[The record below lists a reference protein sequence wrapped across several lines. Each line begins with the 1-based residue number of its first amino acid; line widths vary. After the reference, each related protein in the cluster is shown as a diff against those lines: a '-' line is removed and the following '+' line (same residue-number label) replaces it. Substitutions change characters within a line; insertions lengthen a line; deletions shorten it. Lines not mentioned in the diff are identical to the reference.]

1 MKNKIKVAFIGAG
14 YMAKEHIK
22 AFADIPG
29 VELAGIY
36 SRTAD
41 KAQLLAK
48 EFNIPNVSGTID
60 ELYDETEADLVIV
73 SVSILSTAEA
83 CYNAFKHPWQCLI
96 EKPAGYNVAEASL
109 IAVDAKKYS
118 RKAFVALN
126 RRHYSSTRTAI
137 HELDSVQGSRL
148 VNIYDQEDIIAA
160 KGANHPEAVLRN
172 WMYANSIHVIDYLNI
187 FCRGEVLT
195 VDPIIKWNSKD
206 PAFVAAKITFSSGD
220 IGIYQ
225 AVWNGPGPWS
235 VVVTTQEKRCELK
248 PLEQAFVQYNGSRI
262 QNPLELAE
270 WDKNYKPGLRRQ
282 ADEAIKAV
290 RGEDH
295 SLPTLEDALK
305 TMKLVENIYG

>member
-36 SRTAD
+36 SRTSD
-41 KAQLLAK
+41 RAQLLAK
-48 EFNIPNVSGTID
+48 EFNIPKVSGTID
-60 ELYDETEADLVIV
+60 ELYVDTEADLVIV

-83 CYNAFKHPWQCLI
+83 CYNTFKHPWQCLI
-96 EKPAGYNVAEASL
+96 EKPAGYNVTEAEQ
-109 IAVDAKKYS
+109 IAKAAKGYC

-126 RRHYSSTRTAI
+126 RRHYSSTRSAI
-137 HELDSVQGSRL
+137 HELDSVQGCRL
-148 VNIYDQEDIIAA
+148 VNIYDQEDLTAA
-160 KGANHPEAVLRN
+160 KGANHPKAVLRN

-270 WDKNYKPGLRRQ
+270 WDKNFKSGLRRQ
-282 ADEAIKAV
+282 AEEAVKAI

-295 SLPTLEDALK
+295 NLPTLEDALK
-305 TMKLVENIYG
+305 TMKLVEDIYG